1 MTNRPHTLGY
11 WVRIVVRRWPVVLGA
26 TAIGLALGLAYSA
39 SQPTLYEARSTLVI
53 SSTNGFD
60 PSNSRDL
67 PAIAGTVA
75 GLAETDAVLID
86 AGRAYAASGGA
97 AANDRAS
104 TATIDWLREH
114 VSARV
119 PTDTSL
125 IEIAARNATQAEAAD
140 LGLATANALIARLRT
155 IAGRSPNALRVEA
168 FGVPA
173 PRGQVSPKPVQN
185 AVLGATAGLL
195 LGLLIALL
203 AGDRGLRA
211 RRPEE
216 LADALGVGEVLTLDT
231 DGAPRVRSLDELFGG
246 RLVVGAPTLG
256 SDLDRLAARV
266 TVAADRGATVIAVLG
281 PVASEKLRSVS
292 LALGTRLAAAGQ
304 STLVIDAA
312 LHGRNGV
319 TGSQPGLS
327 EALGTNGVDAVIGRL
342 SLASG
347 TNGDSG
353 KGERHLALLPAGSG
367 EHGTDQLLSSP
378 GFAELL
384 RDLRGRY
391 RHIVVSGPSATEQ
404 ADSIAVAEQ
413 ADANVIVLSQR
424 LSIDHAREA
433 MRSEEATV
441 RPLVAVG
448 VVPGS

>member
-1 MTNRPHTLGY
+1 LNRPHTFGY
-11 WVRIVVRRWPVVLGA
+11 WLRIVARRWPVVLGA

-39 SQPTLYEARSTLVI
+39 TQPTLYEARSTLVI
-53 SSTNGFD
+53 SSATGFD

-75 GLAETDAVLID
+75 GLAETDAVLVD
-86 AGRAYAASGGA
+86 AGKAYAASGGDA
-97 AANDRAS
+97 AKERAS
-104 TATIDWLREH
+104 TATIDWLRGR

-125 IEIAARNATQAEAAD
+125 IEIAARNDTQAEAAD

-155 IAGRSPNALRVEA
+155 ISGQSANALRVEA

-173 PRGQVSPKPVQN
+173 SRGQVSPKPVQN

-195 LGLLIALL
+195 MGLLIALL

-231 DGAPRVRSLDELFGG
+231 DAAPRVRSLDELFDG
-246 RLVVGAPTLG
+246 RLVVGAPKVG
-256 SDLDRLAARV
+256 SDIDRLAARV
-266 TVAADRGATVIAVLG
+266 TGAADRGATVIAVLG

-292 LALGTRLAAAGQ
+292 LALGTRLAASGR

-312 LHGRNGV
+312 FHGGNGV
-319 TGSQPGLS
+319 AGSHPGLS
-327 EALGTNGVDAVIGRL
+327 EALGTDGVDAVIGNL

-347 TNGDSG
+347 TNGDAHSSDSY
-353 KGERHLALLPAGSG
+353 LALLPAGRR

-378 GFAELL
+378 AFGELL

-391 RHIVVSGPSATEQ
+391 RHIVVAGPSAADQ